1 MAISSYLAFPPE
13 WQVVRLGALASKVGS
28 GATPTGGAESYLPTR
43 TNFALIRSQ
52 NVFDRRFDEA
62 GLAFISDGQAEKL
75 RGVVVR
81 PGDLLLNI
89 TGDGITFGRACLA
102 PERVLPACVNQHVAI
117 IRADPTLADPGYL
130 LAFLTVPAVK
140 SYIESFNAGGSR
152 RAITKGHIETLEAM
166 AATLFRAWFEEFA
179 LPPDAQ
185 GSERLDSAR
194 HEWRQV
200 DLVQSELGET
210 PAGWPVGRVDQ
221 LFVLQRGFDLP
232 SASRRGGPYPVFAAG
247 GYHGSHDEFM
257 VEGPGVVTGRSGVLG
272 NVYFTPKDFWPLNTV
287 LWVKEF
293 RHAGPMYTLH
303 FLRGLDL
310 QRLNAGSA
318 VPTLNRNHVHGLP
331 ALLPPPHLL
340 SRFEVVARAL
350 YDRIN
355 HCEAESEAL
364 ARIRDLLLPKLISG
378 ELRIK
383 DAEKMVEA
391 APV

>member
-1 MAISSYLAFPPE
+1 
-13 WQVVRLGALASKVGS
+13 LGSLDDKIDM
-28 GATPTGGAESYLPTR
+28 
-43 TNFALIRSQ
+43 N
-52 NVFDRRFDEA
+52 RRM
-62 GLAFISDGQAEKL
+62 S
-75 RGVVVR
+75 
-81 PGDLLLNI
+81 
-89 TGDGITFGRACLA
+89 
-102 PERVLPACVNQHVAI
+102 
-117 IRADPTLADPGYL
+117 
-130 LAFLTVPAVK
+130 
-140 SYIESFNAGGSR
+140 
-152 RAITKGHIETLEAM
+152 ETLEAM